1 MVAGRSPSRMVFLV
15 LRPSYFTEY
24 EPVPNCGSCSRTP
37 SVTAFTCGRSLMA
50 SASSSVSSLR
60 VSISVVG
67 LPNVNGSMWKAKMM
81 SEPMSFTMFSTLE
94 FRPRTTD
101 EMRMTIIT
109 PMTMPSTVK
118 PERILFLA
126 MVSSAMRRIS
136 L

>member
-1 MVAGRSPSRMVFLV
+1 MVSGRSPSRMVFLV

-24 EPVPNCGSCSRTP
+24 VPVPNCGNCSRTP
-37 SVTAFTCGRSLMA
+37 SVTAFTCGRSRIAMA
-50 SASSSVSSLR
+50 SSRVSSLR

-67 LPNVNGSMWKAKMM
+67 RPKVNTSMWNAKMM

-101 EMRMTIIT
+101 EIRITIMT
-109 PMTMPSTVK
+109 PMTMPSTVR